1 MMIVLAYK
9 LKDFSRWTKSAN
21 KRIGNVVII
30 LGNHDAD
37 LLDNLYFALP
47 EKVHILGTD
56 QVDHLAMQVAGGTID
71 IFGLSFKPGQ
81 QARELKG
88 IFKRGQTNNFAIG
101 MLHCEIGNTRD
112 ICQ

>member
-21 KRIGNVVII
+21 SKGIPVVII

-81 QARELKG
+81 QARELKE
-88 IFKRGQTNNFAIG
+88 F
-101 MLHCEIGNTRD
+101 LSEGNRT
-112 ICQ
+112 ILLSECFIVK